1 MKTDD
6 EKRVEALQMYG
17 QSVSKETIRKKLH
30 ISISQ
35 LEAWIRLDEDLKNN
49 VIPPIPEFSEI
60 VKVRTSP
67 PMRIQN
73 GFSHWVSKI
82 AEEHLKRTGRWW
94 RV

>member
-1 MKTDD
+1 MKTDE

-49 VIPPIPEFSEI
+49 VIPPIPKFSQF
-60 VKVRTSP
+60 VKVREAP
-67 PMRIQN
+67 PMRIQS
-73 GFSHWVSKI
+73 GFSQPKLPLFGSSGTGSS
-82 AEEHLKRTGRWW
+82 LKLS
-94 RV
+94 